1 MKTLAEDRSRWGR
14 IFEGEGTY
22 IRDEM
27 LIGLH
32 IWGRVFGVLI

>member
-1 MKTLAEDRSRWGR
+1 MKTLAEDRPRG
-14 IFEGEGTY
+14 GGAY

-32 IWGRVFGVLI
+32 IWGRIFGGLI